1 MNSTLKSS
9 YLMTMIIV
17 VLTLVATIGGL
28 FIGDL
33 YRDNSSFALNAWYA
47 NDLIVLGIGLPLM
60 CAALVLSIRGS
71 LRGQLIWLGMINFT
85 IYNYSYYLFGAAL
98 NSFFII
104 YVALFSLS
112 LFTLVFGLIY
122 LDYNKIEKSFT
133 KKTPVKGI
141 SIFMILLALTLGA
154 AWISQWVFFVITGET
169 PQIMI
174 NLDSINNL
182 VASLD
187 LTLVVPLFFVAAFY
201 LWKSKPIGYVLTIML
216 NVKGFVYNLILIFG
230 SIIQAKAEVKGAM
243 DLVPLWVILCIGC
256 LCSFVVLLINMR
268 PAQDNRKKLKKIG

>member
-17 VLTLVATIGGL
+17 VLILVATFGGL
-28 FIGDL
+28 FIEDL
-33 YRDNSSFALNAWYA
+33 YRDNSSFTLNAWYA
-47 NDLIVLGIGLPLM
+47 NDLIVLGIGQPLM

-71 LRGQLIWLGMINFT
+71 LKGQLVWLGMINFT
-85 IYNYSYYLFGAAL
+85 FYNYSYYLFGAAL

-104 YVALFSLS
+104 YAALFSLS
-112 LFTLVFGLIY
+112 MYTLVFGLIY
-122 LDYNKIEKSFT
+122 LDYKKIEKSFT

-154 AWISQWVFFVITGET
+154 AWISQWVNYVITGEP

-174 NLDSINNL
+174 NLDSTNNL

-187 LTLVVPLFFVAAFY
+187 LTFVVPLFFVAAYY
-201 LWKSKPIGYVLTIML
+201 LWKRKPIGYVLTIML

-230 SIIQAKAEVKGAM
+230 SIIQANAGVKGAM

-268 PAQDNRKKLKKIG
+268 PVKGNRKKLKKIG

>member
-85 IYNYSYYLFGAAL
+85 IYKYSYYLFGAAL

-230 SIIQAKAEVKGAM
+230 SIIQAKAEVKGVM

-268 PAQDNRKKLKKIG
+268 PVKDNRKKLKKIG